1 MPKVFI
7 KRASE
12 VLIAFGV
19 LILLGALAI
28 LIKTSY
34 EDANAD
40 EHARQTVE
48 QLREN
53 IYEQPNSS
61 ISGTESVDNHKDLAE
76 KNNINKSSGQSSS
89 KEAVVVIDGTGYL
102 GYLSF
107 TGYGK
112 VLPVLADWSFEN
124 LQYAPARFSG
134 SVIDN
139 NLVIAA
145 HNYFSHFYLLNEM
158 TEGNEVIL
166 TLPDGKEIHYIVDK
180 IERLS
185 PTELDKLTAGD
196 YDLTLFT
203 CTPTGLARTT
213 VRCNKI

>member
-48 QLREN
+48 QLRDN

-61 ISGTESVDNHKDLAE
+61 ISGTESVDN
-76 KNNINKSSGQSSS
+76 NKSSGQSSS
-89 KEAVVVIDGTGYL
+89 KEAVVVIDGTGYR

-112 VLPVLADWSFEN
+112 VLPVLAD
-124 LQYAPARFSG
+124 
-134 SVIDN
+134 
-139 NLVIAA
+139 
-145 HNYFSHFYLLNEM
+145 
-158 TEGNEVIL
+158 
-166 TLPDGKEIHYIVDK
+166 
-180 IERLS
+180 
-185 PTELDKLTAGD
+185 
-196 YDLTLFT
+196 
-203 CTPTGLARTT
+203 
-213 VRCNKI
+213 

>member
-1 MPKVFI
+1 MPKVII

-19 LILLGALAI
+19 LLLLGALAI

-34 EDANAD
+34 ENANAD

-53 IYEQPNSS
+53 IYEQPNEQPNSS
-61 ISGTESVDNHKDLAE
+61 ISGTESVDN
-76 KNNINKSSGQSSS
+76 NKSSGQSSS

-185 PTELDKLTAGD
+185 PTELDKLTAGE

-203 CTPTGLARTT
+203 CTPTGLARAT

>member
-34 EDANAD
+34 ENANAD

-61 ISGTESVDNHKDLAE
+61 ISGTESVDN
-76 KNNINKSSGQSSS
+76 NKSSGQSSS
-89 KEAVVVIDGTGYL
+89 KEAVVVINGTGYL

-203 CTPTGLARTT
+203 CTPTGLARAT

>member
-19 LILLGALAI
+19 LLLLGALAI

-34 EDANAD
+34 ENANAD

-53 IYEQPNSS
+53 IYEQPNEQPNSS
-61 ISGTESVDNHKDLAE
+61 ISGTESVDN
-76 KNNINKSSGQSSS
+76 NKSSRQSSS

-203 CTPTGLARTT
+203 CTPTGLARAT

>member
-1 MPKVFI
+1 
-7 KRASE
+7 
-12 VLIAFGV
+12 
-19 LILLGALAI
+19 
-28 LIKTSY
+28 
-34 EDANAD
+34 
-40 EHARQTVE
+40 
-48 QLREN
+48 
-53 IYEQPNSS
+53 
-61 ISGTESVDNHKDLAE
+61 TESVDNLKDLAE
-76 KNNINKSSGQSSS
+76 KNNINKSSGQSST

-203 CTPTGLARTT
+203 CTPTGLARAT

>member
-19 LILLGALAI
+19 LLLLGALAI

-34 EDANAD
+34 ENANAD

-53 IYEQPNSS
+53 IYEQPNEQPNSS
-61 ISGTESVDNHKDLAE
+61 ISGTESVDN
-76 KNNINKSSGQSSS
+76 NTSSGQSSS

-185 PTELDKLTAGD
+185 PTEFDKLTAGD

-203 CTPTGLARTT
+203 CTPTGLARAT

>member
-34 EDANAD
+34 ENANAD

-61 ISGTESVDNHKDLAE
+61 ISGTESVDN
-76 KNNINKSSGQSSS
+76 NKSSGQSSS
-89 KEAVVVIDGTGYL
+89 KEAVVVINGTGYL

-158 TEGNEVIL
+158 TEGSEVIL

-203 CTPTGLARTT
+203 CTPTGLARAT

>member
-19 LILLGALAI
+19 LLLLGALAI

-34 EDANAD
+34 ENANAD

-53 IYEQPNSS
+53 IYEQPNEQPNSS
-61 ISGTESVDNHKDLAE
+61 ISGTESVDN
-76 KNNINKSSGQSSS
+76 NKSSRQSSS

-124 LQYAPARFSG
+124 LQYAPACFSG

-203 CTPTGLARTT
+203 CTPTGLARAT

>member
-19 LILLGALAI
+19 LLLLGALAI

-34 EDANAD
+34 ENANAD

-53 IYEQPNSS
+53 IYEQPNEQPNSS
-61 ISGTESVDNHKDLAE
+61 ISGTESVDN
-76 KNNINKSSGQSSS
+76 NKSSGQSSS

-139 NLVIAA
+139 NLVIAT

-203 CTPTGLARTT
+203 CTPTGLARAT

>member
-34 EDANAD
+34 ENANAG

-61 ISGTESVDNHKDLAE
+61 ISGTESVDN
-76 KNNINKSSGQSSS
+76 NKSSGQSSS

-134 SVIDN
+134 SIIDN

-203 CTPTGLARTT
+203 CTPTGLARAT

>member
-48 QLREN
+48 QLRDN

-61 ISGTESVDNHKDLAE
+61 ISGTESVDN
-76 KNNINKSSGQSSS
+76 NKSSRQSSS

-203 CTPTGLARTT
+203 CTPTGLARAT